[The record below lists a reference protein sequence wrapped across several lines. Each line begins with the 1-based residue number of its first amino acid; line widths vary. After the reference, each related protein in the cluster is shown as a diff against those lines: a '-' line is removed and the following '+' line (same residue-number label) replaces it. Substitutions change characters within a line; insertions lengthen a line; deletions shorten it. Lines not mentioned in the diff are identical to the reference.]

1 LVDIA
6 KLRGETPAEA
16 FSKLA
21 QLSIG
26 YEVETGQPGDMII
39 GTSMNEQDLQALMV
53 WPHANICTDGGLQ
66 DRHPRGAGSF
76 PRVLGRYVRD
86 LQLMRL
92 EEGIHKMTGLP
103 ARHLGFTNRGLIK
116 PGYQAD
122 LVLLDPKTVVD
133 RATSAAPSLSSRGI
147 SDVWVNGEAVLRKG
161 GLVGVYPG
169 QVLRRVTAP

>member
-1 LVDIA
+1 M
-6 KLRGETPAEA
+6 RGETPAEA

-26 YEVETGQPGDMII
+26 YEVETGQSGDMII

-103 ARHLGFTNRGLIK
+103 AKHLGFTNRGLIK

-122 LVLLDPKTVVD
+122 LVLLDPKTVAD
-133 RATSAAPSLSSRGI
+133 RATTAEPFLSSSGI
-147 SDVWVNGEAVLRKG
+147 TAVWVNGEAVLHKG
-161 GLVGVYPG
+161 AFVGVYPG
-169 QVLRRVTAP
+169 QVIRRREGL

>member
-1 LVDIA
+1 
-6 KLRGETPAEA
+6 
-16 FSKLA
+16 
-21 QLSIG
+21 
-26 YEVETGQPGDMII
+26 
-39 GTSMNEQDLQALMV
+39 
-53 WPHANICTDGGLQ
+53 
-66 DRHPRGAGSF
+66 
-76 PRVLGRYVRD
+76 
-86 LQLMRL
+86 MRL